1 MIQGLQGLRQN
12 WYRKEGLSITR
23 NERHIRKHRARSG
36 RQDHRGHEYV
46 WYETWDTTLNRA
58 ILSLNSLSV
67 APQSRV
73 SRKIKKRDGGFRIQS
88 RIPDFGLVRRTK
100 YIRKMEGGVEVIKK
114 KLHSRLVAIV
124 EIKPAPAD
132 TSAHK
137 VLDALEEAYFD
148 LCAQVGVFAGNPD
161 IKEIIGIFAA
171 GTYWNFEIFARNSG
185 DTSSDDDDDDD
196 DEDDESYKPSSERHS
211 SSEARNESVESWSG
225 ESDESS
231 ESSPDELDIINKPE
245 DPGRQELVAEVS
257 SESIEETIGADEAYI
272 LQTEEG
278 EHGLKL
284 LMEAI
289 ENLEGCEEF
298 DGPL

>member
-1 MIQGLQGLRQN
+1 MIQGLQGLTQSL
-12 WYRKEGLSITR
+12 YKKEGLSIIR

-46 WYETWDTTLNRA
+46 WYETWDITLNRA

-67 APQSRV
+67 APQPRV
-73 SRKIKKRDGGFRIQS
+73 SRMIKKNDGGFRIQS

-100 YIRKMEGGVEVIKK
+100 YVRKMEAGVEVIKK
-114 KLHSRLVAIV
+114 KLLSRLVAIM
-124 EIKPAPAD
+124 EIKPEPAD
-132 TSAHK
+132 TSADM

-148 LCAQVGVFAGNPD
+148 LCAQVDVFFAGNPD
-161 IKEIIGIFAA
+161 IMEIIGIFAA
-171 GTYWNFEIFARNSG
+171 GTYWNFEIFVRNSG
-185 DTSSDDDDDDD
+185 DTSAYE
-196 DEDDESYKPSSERHS
+196 DEDNDDSYKPSSEMHT
-211 SSEARNESVESWSG
+211 SSEARDESVGSWSG

-231 ESSPDELDIINKPE
+231 ESSLDELDIIDKPE
-245 DPGRQELVAEVS
+245 DPSRQELVAEVS
-257 SESIEETIGADEAYI
+257 SANESNEETIGADEAYI

-278 EHGLKL
+278 ELGLKIL
-284 LMEAI
+284 IEAI

>member
-67 APQSRV
+67 APQPRV
-73 SRKIKKRDGGFRIQS
+73 SMKIKKRDGGFRIQS

-148 LCAQVGVFAGNPD
+148 LCAQVGVFFAGNPD

-231 ESSPDELDIINKPE
+231 ESSPDELDIINKP
-245 DPGRQELVAEVS
+245 V
-257 SESIEETIGADEAYI
+257 
-272 LQTEEG
+272 TEEG

-284 LMEAI
+284 LMESI